1 MNLPSFRFNRFFLS
15 LMAAVLLISCDKS
28 TDEDEVDNFD
38 RQALLINLADNIIM
52 PVYDTLAS
60 NCAALQQACEMASS
74 NPSAEDIALIKTAW
88 LRTLTNFQA
97 AAPYDFGP
105 ASNLGM
111 SNVFN
116 LFPVDTDK
124 IQNNINTGSY
134 NLESADNLA
143 ANGLQAMDYILYGQN
158 SSNENLAIYF
168 QSNPATL
175 TYLSDIATLLNDKAQ
190 SNLQQWQNGYR
201 STFINATGV
210 DLGSSLGLLVNGGIK
225 YFETQLRDAKIGIPA
240 GARSSDGMAMPNQS
254 EALYNGEISRD
265 LLAFSIESFQNL
277 FNGTSQDGLNGQGLD
292 DYLFF
297 LGAKYENR
305 PLGDEIN
312 DRFDASISLTEQLD
326 PAISNAVIN
335 NQNACLD
342 VFSELQRIIV
352 LLKVDMTSAMGIQI
366 TFVDND
372 GD

>member
-1 MNLPSFRFNRFFLS
+1 MNQRNFLFSRFFLS
-15 LMAAVLLISCDKS
+15 LIAVALLISCDKS
-28 TDEDEVDNFD
+28 SDDDEVDNFD
-38 RQALLINLADNIIM
+38 RQAILTNMADNIII
-52 PVYDTLAS
+52 PAFDTLAS
-60 NCAALQQACEMASS
+60 NCSALQHACEMAAA
-74 NPSAEDIALIKTAW
+74 NPTAAEIAEIKTAW

-111 SNVFN
+111 LNVFN

-124 IQNNINTGSY
+124 IQNNINSGVY
-134 NLESADNLA
+134 NLESADNIA
-143 ANGLQAMDYILYGQN
+143 ANGLQAMDYILYGQH

-175 TYLSDIATLLNDKAQ
+175 AYITNIAKLLNDKAQ
-190 SNLQQWQNGYR
+190 SNLNQWKNGYR
-201 STFINATGV
+201 STFVNATGV

-225 YFETQLRDAKIGIPA
+225 YFETRLRDAKIGIPA
-240 GARSSDGMAMPNQS
+240 GARSSDGMPMPNQS

-265 LLAFSIESFQNL
+265 LFAASIQSFQAL
-277 FNGTSQDGLNGQGLD
+277 FNGSGQDGVNGQGLD

-297 LGAKYENR
+297 LGATYENR

-312 DRFDASISLTEQLD
+312 DRFDASISMAQQLD
-326 PAISNAVIN
+326 PAISDAVIN
-335 NQNACLD
+335 DQSGCLE
-342 VFSELQRIIV
+342 VFNELQRIIV

>member
-1 MNLPSFRFNRFFLS
+1 MNQRNFQFSHVLLS
-15 LMAAVLLISCDKS
+15 LFALTLLISCDKNS
-28 TDEDEVDNFD
+28 DEDEIDNFD
-38 RQALLINLADNIIM
+38 RQAILANMADNIII
-52 PVYDTLAS
+52 PAYDTLAT
-60 NCAALQQACEMASS
+60 NCATLLQACELAAAS
-74 NPSAEDIALIKTAW
+74 PTAEDVARIKSAW

-97 AAPYDFGP
+97 VAPYDFGP
-105 ASNLGM
+105 ASNLGI

-124 IQNNINTGSY
+124 IQNNILSGTY

-143 ANGLQAMDYILYGQN
+143 ANGLQAMDYLLYGQN
-158 SSNENLAIYF
+158 TSNENLAIYF
-168 QSNPATL
+168 QSNASTL
-175 TYLSDIATLLNDKAQ
+175 IYLTDIAKLLNDKAQ
-190 SNLQQWQNGYR
+190 TNLEQWQNGYR
-201 STFINATGV
+201 STFVNATGV

-240 GARSSDGMAMPNQS
+240 GARSSDGMPMPNQA
-254 EALYNGEISRD
+254 EAVYNGEVSRD
-265 LLAFSIESFQNL
+265 MLAISIQSFQGL
-277 FNGTSQDGLNGQGLD
+277 FNGTSQDGIDGQGLD

-312 DRFDASISLTEQLD
+312 DRFDASISLTQQLD
-326 PAISNAVIN
+326 PAISDAVMN
-335 NQNACLD
+335 NQNACLE
-342 VFSELQRIIV
+342 VFNELQRIIV